1 MTSLVFD
8 PSPLTLWINCTFEIF
23 TLAVLLPNFSTVL
36 CHGQPVIMK
45 KNYEAVLIFSIATV
59 RHIGFSKIEKFNFL

>member
-1 MTSLVFD
+1 
-8 PSPLTLWINCTFEIF
+8 
-23 TLAVLLPNFSTVL
+23 
-36 CHGQPVIMK
+36 MK